1 MNTKLRN
8 VKLIETYMIM
18 QFTKTEQGFITWAI

>member
-18 QFTKTEQGFITWAI
+18 QFTKTEQGFIKWAI